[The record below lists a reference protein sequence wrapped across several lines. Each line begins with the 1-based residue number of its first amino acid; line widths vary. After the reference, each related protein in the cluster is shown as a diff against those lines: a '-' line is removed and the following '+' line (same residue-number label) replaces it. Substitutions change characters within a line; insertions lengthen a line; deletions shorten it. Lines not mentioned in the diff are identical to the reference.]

1 MEQDE
6 DRTLANFKDCRTIF
20 EALLDE
26 YGGRIFNTAGDS
38 FLTEFQSAVAAV
50 EFGAAFQTKMLERN
64 QAIQHEDQ
72 LRFRI
77 GVNMGDVLVDGANL
91 YGDGVNVAARLE
103 ALAQPEGL
111 CISKSVHDFAAEKTS
126 HRFIELGRQK
136 VKETEVDAFD
146 MVFANLAKRDG
157 IQSAA
162 KNGDTLSSRP
172 RRHLTI
178 AATIL
183 LAVCLSSLGWFLANT
198 TKVIERPYLR
208 LMMV

>member
-6 DRTLANFKDCRTIF
+6 DRTLANFKECRTIF

-77 GVNMGDVLVDGANL
+77 GVNMGDVVVDGANL
-91 YGDGVNVAARLE
+91 YGDGVNVAARLRRWRNQK
-103 ALAQPEGL
+103 ALY
-111 CISKSVHDFAAEKTS
+111 IEKRA
-126 HRFIELGRQK
+126 RFC
-136 VKETEVDAFD
+136 
-146 MVFANLAKRDG
+146 
-157 IQSAA
+157 S
-162 KNGDTLSSRP
+162 
-172 RRHLTI
+172 
-178 AATIL
+178 
-183 LAVCLSSLGWFLANT
+183 
-198 TKVIERPYLR
+198 
-208 LMMV
+208 